1 MVGSGKT
8 LGSGRKID
16 EGKNRALF
24 LPLVFLFALAAYDLT
39 CSPLSKRLEQ
49 ANLRSDLLMNHVRCV
64 DYLFLLY

>member
-1 MVGSGKT
+1 MVGSGQT

-16 EGKNRALF
+16 EGKNRARF

-39 CSPLSKRLEQ
+39 CSPLSKHLEQ
-49 ANLRSDLLMNHVRCV
+49 ANLRSDLLMNHVSCV